1 MKQDRHAQTAE
12 RYGIRA
18 RLESLEADLLKTPG
32 LVSVE
37 FDLDSLID
45 NIPYIIIL
53 AGYDIDVSRPDYFQ
67 ARGAVRRAIIETCA
81 AHDLYPTGDAIEDYG
96 QHFYL
101 VRRQGASWK
110 PLPPCKCG
118 GAATLRYI
126 KEFGQWAV
134 ECSKNGHIH
143 NTGFCDTAEQARNR
157 WEEYTKREEGAT
169 NV

>member
-1 MKQDRHAQTAE
+1 MKQNRHAQTAE

-32 LVSVE
+32 LVYVE

-101 VRRQGASWK
+101 VRRQGESWK

-118 GAATLRYI
+118 GSATLRYI
-126 KEFGQWAV
+126 EELGEWAI
-134 ECSKNGHIH
+134 ECSKSGHIH
-143 NTGFCDTAEQARNR
+143 NTGFCGTREQARDK
-157 WEEYTKREEGAT
+157 WKEMQKEEAPA
-169 NV
+169 ND

>member
-53 AGYDIDVSRPDYFQ
+53 AGYEIDVSRPDYFQ

-81 AHDLYPTGDAIEDYG
+81 AHDLYPTGDPIEDYG
-96 QHFYL
+96 EHFYI
-101 VRRQGASWK
+101 VRRQGDTWE
-110 PLPPCKCG
+110 PLPLCKCG
-118 GAATLRYI
+118 GSATLRYI
-126 KEFGQWAV
+126 EELGQWAV

-157 WEEYTKREEGAT
+157 WKEYA
-169 NV
+169 ND